1 MLLPALKAEAKK
13 LKIKGFST
21 MKKAQL
27 LALLKGVEVPPV
39 NAPAEEEAPAK
50 KKAPRKKATK
60 KKDFGIIKGPA
71 SQGSLGPLPFN
82 LVKEFMLEK
91 KDDYDELFFDYN
103 MFRTLKDV
111 NTGRERKEKGEDVIR
126 DFMKEI
132 EIKMNKFPK
141 KVQKSS
147 LYDWD
152 LQSLEMPRKM
162 TDNEIKAYYAKFGF
176 VVEPY
181 MWSPNIYVD
190 ESQNPPPRRSI
201 KLIRMEDDAP
211 TKIAKYLGKK
221 EGVKAKVAARYK
233 AQYDK
238 EFDVFKDCY
247 ETYKKNVAKIPLTF
261 PPEEKKRIVS
271 MVGSGGYHSL

>member
-1 MLLPALKAEAKK
+1 MKLPELKAEAKK
-13 LKIKGFST
+13 RQIKRFST

-39 NAPAEEEAPAK
+39 NAPAEEEAPVK

-91 KDDYDELFFDYN
+91 KDDYDDLYFDYH

-111 NTGRERKEKGEDVIR
+111 NTGREREEKGEDVIK
-126 DFMKEI
+126 DFLKEI
-132 EIKMNKFPK
+132 EIRKNKFPK
-141 KVQKSS
+141 KVHKDF
-147 LYDWD
+147 YDWD

-162 TDNEIKAYYAKFGF
+162 TDDEIKAYYAKFGF
-176 VVEPY
+176 VVEPF
-181 MWSPNIYVD
+181 MWSPKIYVD
-190 ESQNPPPRRSI
+190 ANDNPPPRRSI

-211 TKIAKYLGKK
+211 TKIAMYLGKK

-247 ETYKKNVAKIPLTF
+247 ETYKRNVAKIPLTF